1 MIIDCTHL
9 SISSFT
15 HEGKKYILLI
25 LYSPKDNILTRIL
38 LDTEQANKLKL
49 MLRDLLEEDYSY
61 R

>member
-15 HEGKKYILLI
+15 HKNKKYILLI
-25 LYSPKDNILTRIL
+25 LYSPKDNVLTRIL
-38 LDTEQANKLKL
+38 LDTEQANKVKL
-49 MLRDLLEEDYSY
+49 ILRDLLEEDYSY